1 MRLNMLRRRF
11 LRGLGQTGLL
21 FTILPALLQT
31 KIAGAESKSAP
42 ALSQQELDVLADLAY
57 QLVPLLEPSA
67 PVYRSVAAAIQN
79 QALQNPGL
87 VAMVSNGIVVLS
99 DKNDKPWL
107 ELTAKQRVAVIQ
119 SEYSNQ
125 FLGLIRWIACE
136 QVLRDTQVWAK
147 LGYQGSSIEYGG
159 YLHRGFDDIDW
170 LPHPNLAGPA
180 Q

>member
-11 LRGLGQTGLL
+11 LRGMGQTGLL
-21 FTILPALLQT
+21 FTIFPTLLHT
-31 KIAGAESKSAP
+31 KIAGAEAKSAP

-57 QLVPLLEPSA
+57 QMVPLLEPSS

-79 QALQNPGL
+79 RALQNAGL
-87 VAMVSNGIVVLS
+87 VALVSNGIVALN

-119 SEYSNQ
+119 SQYSNQ
-125 FLGLIRWIACE
+125 FLGLIRWLACE
-136 QVLRDTQVWAK
+136 QVLRDTQVWVT

-170 LPHPNLAGPA
+170 LPKSPA
-180 Q
+180 TTAQ